1 MILRQSFG
9 AFFILNLS
17 EINSTSISAECGL
30 YGSTTLAVAIIVVKV
45 NDLGLAV

>member
-1 MILRQSFG
+1 MILQQSFG

-30 YGSTTLAVAIIVVKV
+30 ELKNQEEMEG
-45 NDLGLAV
+45 